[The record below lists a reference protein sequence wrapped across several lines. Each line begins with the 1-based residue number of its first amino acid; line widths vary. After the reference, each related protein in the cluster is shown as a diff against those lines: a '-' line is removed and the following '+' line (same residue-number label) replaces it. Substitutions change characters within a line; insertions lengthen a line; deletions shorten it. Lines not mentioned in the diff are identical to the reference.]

1 MLKFKFN
8 YQANTLAY
16 QTSQEEFWYEM
27 DEEQQFEGNFG
38 SLGFYL
44 KEGWMVFT
52 VYEKK
57 IRAFYKQ
64 IHPGPDPEDFW
75 EPQQVAYF
83 RKDLPKQEE
92 VIFKF
97 TEQDQ
102 VEKVGSVWVRKGGT
116 HG

>member
-1 MLKFKFN
+1 MFKFQFN
-8 YQANTLAY
+8 YLERTLAY

-27 DEEQQFEGNFG
+27 DQEQQFEGNFG

-57 IRAFYKQ
+57 IRVFYKQ
-64 IHPGPDPEDFW
+64 IHPGSDPEDFW
-75 EPQQVAYF
+75 EPQQVTYF

-92 VIFKF
+92 VIFKLM
-97 TEQDQ
+97 EQDQ
-102 VEKVGSVWVRKGGT
+102 VEKVGSVWVRKGDQ